1 MPSDPCGYLI
11 AGERLRPEGEPREL
25 SADHLQLVFR
35 VGFVEPVDHSDQRAD
50 VLLGLLKELLAG
62 LGRHRTSSGRTAT
75 VGHDQPSLHPETDNV
90 APAAGVPFLPG
101 AASPGGLRR
110 VRRGLDG
117 FGRDIR
123 EPGRPALKLG
133 SIYECRSKWRAAL
146 FIAISF
152 AFLGPCYKKFCAFVN
167 YLTLRRRKNV
177 RVPIGKFNARR
188 GDANARM
195 DRGNRRRGR
204 DWPRAKAIVRYTAP
218 HNIA

>member
-1 MPSDPCGYLI
+1 VSCLLI
-11 AGERLRPEGEPREL
+11 TFSSSSALASL
-25 SADHLQLVFR
+25 SR
-35 VGFVEPVDHSDQRAD
+35 SITPI
-50 VLLGLLKELLAG
+50 
-62 LGRHRTSSGRTAT
+62 SGRMYSWACSRSCSRVWAGTERVVAERRRLVMISPPYILKLIT
-75 VGHDQPSLHPETDNV
+75 LRQPQ
-90 APAAGVPFLPG
+90 GFLFFLGPQV
-101 AASPGGLRR
+101 PGGCDVSAGDWTVLAATSASR
-110 VRRGLDG
+110 V
-117 FGRDIR
+117 
-123 EPGRPALKLG
+123 RPALKLG